1 MLSLLNVTMT
11 DSDQENNLP
20 SYDASC
26 IPSSPPNV
34 PASSPLAPSHQDVPS
49 SRRSTKPQ
57 KPPTITP
64 RRFTRF
70 FNPHFTRNTS
80 NAGRQLRD
88 ITRNAL
94 NRGAGIGLE
103 DVEFLEGRPKKKR
116 KSSSWDDDPVESA
129 SAVCPSSPLRSSPCP
144 RRSVEEE
151 VATPEECEEDFEEP
165 FEDVP
170 RPKRIQR
177 SRARGLIA
185 SRVPDWRTQT
195 SSFYSRPEDQHHF
208 PQSGVPF
215 CTAACNTNSLIAIGD
230 EDGWVRILESA
241 EGQEPPFGRSYVSFK
256 PHLHAVMDLAF
267 SEDDKMIVTASGD
280 QTALVTDMTTQTTI
294 YKLNDHTS
302 SVKQVAFQPG
312 NDNMIATCSRDG
324 TVGLWDLRCSNNA
337 RGSVQ
342 SASPTDSAPSNKAEP
357 RLAHRVSSIS
367 GWCSIEQQSACR
379 SQPSTPTSRPPYSV
393 TSLAFL
399 PQRPYHVLTVTD
411 THSSIYVWDVRHKQ
425 TSTRRGA
432 SRPSMP
438 VSRTS
443 PLASHTANRNFGI
456 SSLALGSDNSR
467 LYSLCKDSTVYA
479 YSTEHVVLGQIRDD
493 THASKWSRSCTPT
506 NNKTPEGAGP
516 LYGFRHDAFRP
527 TTFYVR
533 AAVRKTQS
541 GERSELLAVGS
552 GEGSPVVFPTDERFL
567 QHRWAGDVSRAMHS
581 GTLPGHAQ
589 HGPST
594 RARIS
599 SAGAPSTPTASKRL
613 KDTVP
618 VFDCG
623 TPLVR
628 GHVREVSGVAWT
640 RDGELI
646 SIGDDYVGRVWR
658 ERDEGRARDLRQG
671 GEGEGRRY
679 MWGWA
684 EVDEDWDEEDG

>member
-1 MLSLLNVTMT
+1 MT
-11 DSDQENNLP
+11 DSDQENNQP
-20 SYDASC
+20 SFNPSS
-26 IPSSPPNV
+26 IPSSSQDV
-34 PASSPLAPSHQDVPS
+34 PASSPLAPAIRDAPS
-49 SRRSTKPQ
+49 IRRSTKPT

-64 RRFTRF
+64 RRFSRF
-70 FNPHFTRNTS
+70 FNPHLTRSTS
-80 NAGRQLRD
+80 SAGRQLRD

-94 NRGAGIGLE
+94 NRGPGVGLE
-103 DVEFLEGRPKKKR
+103 EDEFPEARPKKKR
-116 KSSSWDDDPVESA
+116 KSSPLIEDPVESA

-144 RRSVEEE
+144 RRSLEEE
-151 VATPEECEEDFEEP
+151 VATPEESEVECQEEL
-165 FEDVP
+165 EDLP
-170 RPKRIQR
+170 RPKCIQR
-177 SRARGLIA
+177 SRARGLVV
-185 SRVPDWRTQT
+185 SSVPDWRTQT
-195 SSFYSRPEDQHHF
+195 SRFYSRPEDQHHF

-215 CTAACNTNSLIAIGD
+215 CTAACNTNSLVAIGD

-241 EGQEPPFGRSYVSFK
+241 EGQEPPFSRSYVSFK

-280 QTALVTDMTTQTTI
+280 QTALVADMPTQTTI

-324 TVGLWDLRCSNNA
+324 TVGLWDLRCSNNTPA
-337 RGSVQ
+337 SVHF
-342 SASPTDSAPSNKAEP
+342 APPMDSAQPGIAEP
-357 RLAHRVSSIS
+357 RLAHRVSSIT
-367 GWCSIEQQSACR
+367 GWYCHEQQSASK
-379 SQPSTPTSRPPYSV
+379 SQPSTPTSRPPPSV

-399 PQRPYHVLTVTD
+399 PQRPYHFLTVTD
-411 THSSIYVWDVRHKQ
+411 TQSSIYVWDVRHKQ

-432 SRPSMP
+432 SRPPLP
-438 VSRTS
+438 VSRTL
-443 PLASHTANRNFGI
+443 PLASHTANRHFGI

-493 THASKWSRSCTPT
+493 AHASKWSRSSVPT
-506 NNKTPEGAGP
+506 NTKTPEGAGP
-516 LYGFRHDAFRP
+516 LYGFRHDGFRP

-533 AAVRKTQS
+533 AAVRKTQR
-541 GERSELLAVGS
+541 GEHSELLAVGS

-567 QHRWAGDVSRAMHS
+567 QHRWTGDVSSAMQA

-594 RARIS
+594 RARVS
-599 SAGAPSTPTASKRL
+599 SAGTPRTPTAGKRL

-640 RDGELI
+640 RDGELV

-658 ERDEGRARDLRQG
+658 EREEGRARDLRQG

-684 EVDEDWDEEDG
+684 EVEKELDEEDG